1 MSEEDI
7 FLPQMPWFLRQKPAE
22 IEKKMREI
30 NKFTKNQD
38 VFVTGVPSSND
49 SPTTLLKPFFWT
61 SPFLWSKGD
70 TNSNLLSST
79 PPTSKTKGMTMRPI
93 SSSVGAGRDL
103 MPMALRIFSNHA
115 ASNKEAA
122 DVSSCGTS
130 DDYFQGYLVA
140 FRDRLNVTLITI
152 RWPTST

>member
-1 MSEEDI
+1 
-7 FLPQMPWFLRQKPAE
+7 MPWFLRQKPAE
-22 IEKKMREI
+22 IEKKCERSTNSRRIRMSLWL
-30 NKFTKNQD
+30 
-38 VFVTGVPSSND
+38 GSPVPMI
-49 SPTTLLKPFFWT
+49 PLQPCWKPFFWT

-103 MPMALRIFSNHA
+103 MPMALRIFSKHA

-122 DVSSCGTS
+122 DVSSCGAS